1 MLLEL
6 DVRNYAL
13 IDSLSIPFGPG
24 FNVLTGET
32 GAGKSLIIDCLGLV
46 IGGRASADSVRS
58 GSDSALVE
66 AVFDISDVP
75 EAARIVAGLGIEL
88 EPDGTL
94 VLSRQVW
101 SHGRSQCRVNGRMV
115 TATAL
120 AQLGSALVDIYGQ
133 HDYQSLTRPARHMA
147 LLDSFGGQ
155 DHLEAVERYHA
166 RYREWLQ
173 VRGELSELRAKAR
186 DRAQRIDILSYQVD
200 EISKA
205 ALSPDEESSLLRE
218 RQIIANAERLHEAA
232 ERAYSALYECS
243 DVQGRSAYDLAASAL
258 AELEA
263 AARIDPALAETCA
276 IVSQVC
282 DEMARVATALRS
294 YRDSTDYDPGR
305 LAAVEDRLS
314 LIARLKRKYGDTVAD
329 VLEHLETARRQL
341 ELLSGADER
350 GLVLERAEAE
360 LAAELLAQARRLTER
375 RREIADRLGKAVCRE
390 LEGLNM
396 PQARFLVAMGPVESD
411 NIASSDGAEVA
422 LGASGAD
429 DVEFMFSANVGEEPR
444 PLVRIA
450 SGGEL
455 SRVMLA
461 IKSVLALADE
471 MPTMVFDEVDQGI
484 GGEAAQAVA
493 QRLRDIGR
501 VRQVLAVTHL
511 PQIAASAQRHL
522 GVYKEVK
529 DGRTAVAVRPLEGHE
544 RVGEIA
550 RMLAGER
557 PSQVTLEHA
566 REMLG
571 DGQEIPR

>member
-166 RYREWLQ
+166 RCREWLQ
-173 VRGELSELRAKAR
+173 VRELSELRAKPRPRPKDRHLKLPGGR
-186 DRAQRIDILSYQVD
+186 DL
-200 EISKA
+200 KA

-493 QRLRDIGR
+493 PRLRDIGR

>member
-1 MLLEL
+1 
-6 DVRNYAL
+6 
-13 IDSLSIPFGPG
+13 
-24 FNVLTGET
+24 
-32 GAGKSLIIDCLGLV
+32 
-46 IGGRASADSVRS
+46 
-58 GSDSALVE
+58 
-66 AVFDISDVP
+66 
-75 EAARIVAGLGIEL
+75 
-88 EPDGTL
+88 
-94 VLSRQVW
+94 
-101 SHGRSQCRVNGRMV
+101 
-115 TATAL
+115 
-120 AQLGSALVDIYGQ
+120 
-133 HDYQSLTRPARHMA
+133 
-147 LLDSFGGQ
+147 
-155 DHLEAVERYHA
+155 
-166 RYREWLQ
+166 
-173 VRGELSELRAKAR
+173 
-186 DRAQRIDILSYQVD
+186 
-200 EISKA
+200 
-205 ALSPDEESSLLRE
+205 
-218 RQIIANAERLHEAA
+218 
-232 ERAYSALYECS
+232 
-243 DVQGRSAYDLAASAL
+243 
-258 AELEA
+258 
-263 AARIDPALAETCA
+263 
-276 IVSQVC
+276 
-282 DEMARVATALRS
+282 
-294 YRDSTDYDPGR
+294 
-305 LAAVEDRLS
+305 
-314 LIARLKRKYGDTVAD
+314 
-329 VLEHLETARRQL
+329 
-341 ELLSGADER
+341 
-350 GLVLERAEAE
+350 
-360 LAAELLAQARRLTER
+360 
-375 RREIADRLGKAVCRE
+375 
-390 LEGLNM
+390 M

-429 DVEFMFSANVGEEPR
+429 DVEFMLSANVGEEPR